1 MPNTPSI
8 TRKFDLQAIQ
18 VLTMVA
24 LAAFAPF
31 LAPQKLQAVRQPEQQ
46 QAQAANLPDLDYDV
60 VSIKPTDPD
69 TLQTG
74 NRIQL
79 GIVYSADGFDAK
91 NVRLWGLLLYAYGY
105 QQSQVTGAPDW
116 WDDARFNISAKVD
129 GETAEALQ
137 KLPPDQLKLVRDRM
151 LQKLLADRFQLK
163 FHHDTKEMEAYFLS
177 IAKGGPK
184 LQEHKSDQAGAK
196 DLLDFEGNRAANRTT
211 MTSDG
216 NFVGQAVT
224 MTRLAAD
231 LANILRTPVVDRT
244 GLTGVYD
251 FTAKLNLEYGPP
263 MPTAA
268 GGVQTPAPPVQI
280 GSLITEALQKDA
292 GLKVEHGKGP
302 VDIIVI
308 DHVEKPS
315 DN

>member
-1 MPNTPSI
+1 MPI
-8 TRKFDLQAIQ
+8 TARKFNFRPFQGLAVA
-18 VLTMVA
+18 VLAV
-24 LAAFAPF
+24 LAPF
-31 LAPQKLQAVRQPEQQ
+31 VSPPNLFAVHLRELR
-46 QAQAANLPDLDYDV
+46 QAQAAHLPDFDYDV

-91 NVRLWGLLLYAYGY
+91 NMRLWGLLVNAYGIS
-105 QQSQVTGAPDW
+105 QTQVTGAPDW
-116 WDDARFNISAKVD
+116 SDNARFNISAKVD

-163 FHHDTKEMEAYFLS
+163 FHRDTKEMEAYFLT

-184 LQEHKSDQAGAK
+184 LQEHTSNQAGAK
-196 DLLDFEGNRAANRTT
+196 DLLDFEGNRATNRTT
-211 MTSDG
+211 ITADG

-231 LANILRTPVVDRT
+231 LSLYLQKPVIDQT
-244 GLTGVYD
+244 GLTGSYD
-251 FTAKLNLEYGPP
+251 FTAKLDLDYGPA
-263 MPTAA
+263 MPSPTGA
-268 GGVQTPAPPVQI
+268 GGVQMAAAPIQI
-280 GSLITEALQKDA
+280 STLLAEALQKYV

-302 VDIIVI
+302 VDMIVI
-308 DHVEKPS
+308 DRVEKPS